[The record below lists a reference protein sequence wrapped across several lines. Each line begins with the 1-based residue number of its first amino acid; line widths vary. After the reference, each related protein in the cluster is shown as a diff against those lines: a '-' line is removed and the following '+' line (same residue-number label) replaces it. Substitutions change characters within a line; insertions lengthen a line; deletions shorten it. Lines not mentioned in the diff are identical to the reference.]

1 MERAGTRRSSSEP
14 WLRDELWGLESC
26 FWNLETPVKSQ
37 EEQAPHVEQPFLR
50 LGPAVAKEGID
61 GPQEFLPPTTGLLGA
76 SCLQAAPRCGPALGS
91 LVAPAPGSYRS
102 ALQVG
107 ERGLFLPQTS
117 QIGLNTGSQASRNES
132 KGLDWIPEMQNLSE
146 SI

>member
-14 WLRDELWGLESC
+14 WLRDEQWGLESC

-91 LVAPAPGSYRS
+91 LVAPA
-102 ALQVG
+102 
-107 ERGLFLPQTS
+107 RGPTAQPFKSGREGCFCLKHP
-117 QIGLNTGSQASRNES
+117 R
-132 KGLDWIPEMQNLSE
+132 LD
-146 SI
+146 